1 MLYQDIPRIYTAIA
15 EWGACLVYLYM
26 LKREKMKSAHFLI
39 GVLLML
45 ALQCAFLVA
54 TGNVSEVLW
63 IPCMI
68 IAVAIMYVFL
78 MVGGSMKPLGAG
90 YCCARAFVLAEFVAS
105 LQWQIVSIV
114 QVRGIQS
121 FWTEIL
127 ITIIV
132 FGGCFVIDIY
142 LERDYLKQDY
152 LQQMTVKEV
161 VAAAIMAVTIF
172 AFSNL
177 SFLSEN
183 IPFASKERADI
194 FSMRTLID
202 FGGIAILHAYQSRI
216 SEYIAEKELSAMN
229 VILKSQYEQYRNY
242 QDSLDLIQ
250 MKYHDLKH
258 QITALRAESDE
269 EKRKKWI
276 DAMEEEVSAFEN
288 MSKTGNQVLD
298 TILAAKIFHCRKNYI
313 QITCVADG
321 KLLDFIHVTDLC
333 SIFGNA
339 LDNAIECEL
348 KIPDKEKRLIHV
360 SVSKQKNFLLL
371 RFENYY
377 DTELNYQGGAFIT
390 TKRDK
395 EFHGYGLKSIRYTV
409 NKYDGAVSIDTK
421 ENWFDLKILIP
432 VSENVQK

>member
-26 LKREKMKSAHFLI
+26 LKREKMKSAHFFI

-142 LERDYLKQDY
+142 LERDFLKQDY

-183 IPFASKERADI
+183 VPFADI

-229 VILKSQYEQYRNY
+229 VILKSQYDQYRNY

-258 QITALRAESDE
+258 QITALRAESDA

-298 TILAAKIFHCRKNYI
+298 TILAAKIFHCRKNHI

-339 LDNAIECEL
+339 LDNAIEHVIM
-348 KIPDKEKRLIHV
+348 IPEAEKRLIHLTV
-360 SVSKQKNFLLL
+360 SAKKSFVFIKIENYCEDKIQKN
-371 RFENYY
+371 EN
-377 DTELNYQGGAFIT
+377 DLIT
-390 TKRDK
+390 TTKADRQN
-395 EFHGYGLKSIRYTV
+395 HGFGLKSIRTAV
-409 NKYDGAVSIDTK
+409 EKYNGSVDFGVDQ
-421 ENWFDLKILIP
+421 NWFELKILLP
-432 VSENVQK
+432 RVM

>member
-26 LKREKMKSAHFLI
+26 LKREKMKSAYFLI

-78 MVGGSMKPLGAG
+78 IVGGSMKPLGAG

-183 IPFASKERADI
+183 VPFASKERADI

-216 SEYIAEKELSAMN
+216 SEYVAEKELSVMN
-229 VILKSQYEQYRNY
+229 VMLKSQYDQYRNY

-258 QITALRAESDE
+258 QITGLRAESDE

-276 DAMEEEVSAFEN
+276 DSMEKEIAAFEN
-288 MSKTGNQVLD
+288 ISRTGNQVLD
-298 TILAAKIFHCRKNYI
+298 TILAAKIFHCRKNHI

-321 KLLDFIHVTDLC
+321 KLLDHMHVTDIC

-339 LDNAIECEL
+339 LDNAIEHVIL
-348 KIPDKEKRLIHV
+348 IPDPKKRLIHLTV
-360 SVSKQKNFLLL
+360 SAQKGFV
-371 RFENYY
+371 FIKIENYCEAEISKNEE
-377 DTELNYQGGAFIT
+377 DLIT
-390 TKRDK
+390 TTKKDSK
-395 EFHGYGLKSIRYTV
+395 NHGFGLKSIRKAV
-409 NKYDGAVSIDTK
+409 EKYDGSVVFGVQQ
-421 ENWFDLKILIP
+421 NWFELKILLP
-432 VSENVQK
+432 RVL

>member
-127 ITIIV
+127 ITIII

-183 IPFASKERADI
+183 VPFASKERADI

-216 SEYIAEKELSAMN
+216 SEYVAEKELSVMN
-229 VILKSQYEQYRNY
+229 VMLKSQYDQYRNY

-258 QITALRAESDE
+258 QITGLRAESDE

-276 DAMEEEVSAFEN
+276 DSMENEIAAFEN
-288 MSKTGNQVLD
+288 ISRTGNQVLD
-298 TILAAKIFHCRKNYI
+298 TILAAKIFHCRKNHI

-321 KLLDFIHVTDLC
+321 KLLDHMHVTDIC

-339 LDNAIECEL
+339 LDNAIEHVIL
-348 KIPDKEKRLIHV
+348 IPDPEKRLIHLTV
-360 SVSKQKNFLLL
+360 SAQKGFV
-371 RFENYY
+371 FIKIENYCEAEISKNEE
-377 DTELNYQGGAFIT
+377 DLIT
-390 TKRDK
+390 TTKKDSK
-395 EFHGYGLKSIRYTV
+395 NHGFGLKSIRTAV
-409 NKYDGAVSIDTK
+409 EKYDGSVVFGVQQ
-421 ENWFDLKILIP
+421 NWFELKILLP
-432 VSENVQK
+432 RVL

>member
-78 MVGGSMKPLGAG
+78 IVGGSMKPLGAG

-183 IPFASKERADI
+183 VPFASKERADI

-216 SEYIAEKELSAMN
+216 SEYVAEKELSVMN
-229 VILKSQYEQYRNY
+229 VMLKSQYDQYRNY

-258 QITALRAESDE
+258 QITGLRAESDE

-276 DAMEEEVSAFEN
+276 DSMEKEIAAFEN
-288 MSKTGNQVLD
+288 ISRTGNQVLD
-298 TILAAKIFHCRKNYI
+298 TILAAKIFHCRKNHI

-321 KLLDFIHVTDLC
+321 KLLDHMHVTDIC

-339 LDNAIECEL
+339 LDNAIEHVIL
-348 KIPDKEKRLIHV
+348 IPDPEKRLIHLTV
-360 SVSKQKNFLLL
+360 SAQKGFV
-371 RFENYY
+371 FIKIENYCEAEISKNEE
-377 DTELNYQGGAFIT
+377 DLVTT
-390 TKRDK
+390 TKKDSK
-395 EFHGYGLKSIRYTV
+395 NHGFGLKSIRKAV
-409 NKYDGAVSIDTK
+409 EKYDGSVVFGVQQ
-421 ENWFDLKILIP
+421 NWFELKILLP
-432 VSENVQK
+432 RVL

>member
-26 LKREKMKSAHFLI
+26 LKREKMKSAYFLI

-183 IPFASKERADI
+183 VPFASKERADI

-339 LDNAIECEL
+339 LDNAIEHVIM
-348 KIPDKEKRLIHV
+348 IPEVEKRLIHLTV
-360 SVSKQKNFLLL
+360 SAKKSFVFIKIENYCEDKIQKN
-371 RFENYY
+371 EN
-377 DTELNYQGGAFIT
+377 DLIT
-390 TKRDK
+390 TTKVDRQN
-395 EFHGYGLKSIRYTV
+395 HGFGLKSIRTAV
-409 NKYDGAVSIDTK
+409 EKYNGSVDFGVDQ
-421 ENWFDLKILIP
+421 NWFELKILLP
-432 VSENVQK
+432 RVM

>member
-127 ITIIV
+127 ITIII

-142 LERDYLKQDY
+142 LERDFLKQDY

-183 IPFASKERADI
+183 VPFASKERADI

-216 SEYIAEKELSAMN
+216 SEYVAEKELSVMN
-229 VILKSQYEQYRNY
+229 VMLKSQYDQYRNY

-258 QITALRAESDE
+258 QITGLRAESDE

-276 DAMEEEVSAFEN
+276 DSMEKEIAAFEN
-288 MSKTGNQVLD
+288 ISRTGNQVLD
-298 TILAAKIFHCRKNYI
+298 TILAAKIFHCRKNHI

-321 KLLDFIHVTDLC
+321 KLLDHMHVTDIC

-339 LDNAIECEL
+339 LDNAIEHVIL
-348 KIPDKEKRLIHV
+348 IPDPEKRLIHLTV
-360 SVSKQKNFLLL
+360 SAQKGFV
-371 RFENYY
+371 FIKIENYCEAEISKNEE
-377 DTELNYQGGAFIT
+377 DLIT
-390 TKRDK
+390 TTKKDSK
-395 EFHGYGLKSIRYTV
+395 NHGFGLKSIRKAV
-409 NKYDGAVSIDTK
+409 EKYDGSVVFGVQQ
-421 ENWFDLKILIP
+421 NWFELKILLP
-432 VSENVQK
+432 RVL

>member
-127 ITIIV
+127 ITIII

-142 LERDYLKQDY
+142 LERDY

-183 IPFASKERADI
+183 VPFASKERADI

-202 FGGIAILHAYQSRI
+202 FGGIAKGYTSSRI
-216 SEYIAEKELSAMN
+216 MDIYKDNGITSGLVNLGGNVQALGTKTDGTKWKIAVQSPDDTEDYLGILSVQDKA
-229 VILKSQYEQYRNY
+229 VITSGGYERYFE
-242 QDSLDLIQ
+242 QDGVT
-250 MKYHDLKH
+250 YHHIIDPK
-258 QITALRAESDE
+258 TGYPAESGLVSVTIVSDDGTLADGLSTSLFIMGE
-269 EKRKKWI
+269 EKAADFWREHKDDF
-276 DAMEEEVSAFEN
+276 DAILMSDDGTLYVTEGLEN
-288 MSKTGNQVLD
+288 
-298 TILAAKIFHCRKNYI
+298 
-313 QITCVADG
+313 
-321 KLLDFIHVTDLC
+321 DF
-333 SIFGNA
+333 S
-339 LDNAIECEL
+339 
-348 KIPDKEKRLIHV
+348 
-360 SVSKQKNFLLL
+360 
-371 RFENYY
+371 
-377 DTELNYQGGAFIT
+377 TERTVEI
-390 TKRDK
+390 
-395 EFHGYGLKSIRYTV
+395 IR
-409 NKYDGAVSIDTK
+409 
-421 ENWFDLKILIP
+421 
-432 VSENVQK
+432 

>member
-26 LKREKMKSAHFLI
+26 LKKEKMKSVHFLI
-39 GVLLML
+39 GALFML
-45 ALQCAFLVA
+45 AVQCIFLTA
-54 TGNVSEVLW
+54 TGNVSEIFW

-68 IAVAIMYVFL
+68 IAVAMMYIFL
-78 MVGGSMKPLGAG
+78 LVGGTMKPLGAG

-114 QVRGIQS
+114 QVGGIRS
-121 FWTEIL
+121 FWVEIL
-127 ITIIV
+127 ITVIV
-132 FGGCFVIDIY
+132 FGGCFAIDIY
-142 LERDYLKQDY
+142 LEKDFLKQDY

-161 VAAAIMAVTIF
+161 AAAAIMAVTIF

-177 SFLSEN
+177 SFLNEN
-183 IPFASKERADI
+183 APFASKERADI

-216 SEYIAEKELSAMN
+216 SEYVAEKELSAMN
-229 VILKSQYEQYRNY
+229 VILKSQYDQYRNY

-276 DAMEEEVSAFEN
+276 DTMEEEVSAFEN

-298 TILAAKIFHCRKNYI
+298 TILAAKIFHCRKNHI

-321 KLLDFIHVTDLC
+321 KLLDFMHVTDLC
-333 SIFGNA
+333 SVFGNA
-339 LDNAIECEL
+339 LDNAIEHVIM
-348 KIPDKEKRLIHV
+348 IPEAEKRLIHLTV
-360 SVSKQKNFLLL
+360 SAKKGFVFIKI
-371 RFENYY
+371 ENYCE
-377 DTELNYQGGAFIT
+377 DEIRKNEDDLIT
-390 TKRDK
+390 TTKADSQN
-395 EFHGYGLKSIRYTV
+395 HGFGLKSIRTV
-409 NKYDGAVSIDTK
+409 VEKYNGSVDFGVNQ
-421 ENWFDLKILIP
+421 NWFELKILLP
-432 VSENVQK
+432 RAL